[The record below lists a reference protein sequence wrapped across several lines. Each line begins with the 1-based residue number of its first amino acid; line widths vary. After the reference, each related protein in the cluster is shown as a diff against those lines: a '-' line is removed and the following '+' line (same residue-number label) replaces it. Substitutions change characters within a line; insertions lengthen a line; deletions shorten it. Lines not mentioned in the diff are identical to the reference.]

1 MVDLLD
7 LAKSLAASA
16 EAGARERG
24 IAVTITVIDTH
35 GNLVLKHRMQAA
47 PFHSIDLSERKAY
60 TAAAMGFPTTEPVP
74 LVQPGQR
81 LFSMIG
87 ASGGKYV
94 ALGGGVPIRHEGA
107 LLAGLGISGGTT
119 AQDVELAAFV
129 AAAAESGA
137 SDLPMA

>member
-1 MVDLLD
+1 MVDLLEVAKA
-7 LAKSLAASA
+7 LAGKA

-24 IAVTITVIDTH
+24 IAVTVTVIDTH
-35 GNLVLKHRMQAA
+35 GNLVLKHRMPAA

-60 TAAAMGFPTTEPVP
+60 TAAAMGFPTTDLVP

-94 ALGGGVPIRHEGA
+94 ALGGGVPVKQDGA
-107 LLAGLGISGGTT
+107 LVAGLGISGGTT
-119 AQDVELAAFV
+119 AQDIDLAALAV
-129 AAAAESGA
+129 AGSK
-137 SDLPMA
+137 